1 MTRENGHPGEVGS
14 SPRAE
19 PSLGELFTDLTREM
33 TALIRQEAT
42 LASTELSRKVTLAG
56 RSVGM
61 LALGGFVV
69 YAGFLAMMAAGII
82 ILAHFIEWWVAA
94 LIVGLIVAGGGYLLV
109 RRSLDA
115 LRHLDL
121 APRQTVATLKEDL
134 AWAKDQTT

>member
-1 MTRENGHPGEVGS
+1 
-14 SPRAE
+14 
-19 PSLGELFTDLTREM
+19 M

-42 LASTELSRKVTLAG
+42 LASTELSRKVTVAG

-61 LALGGFVV
+61 LALGGLVV
-69 YAGFLAMMAAGII
+69 YAGFLALMAAGII
-82 ILAHFIEWWVAA
+82 VLAHVIEWWVAA
-94 LIVGLIVAGGGYLLV
+94 LMVGLIVAGGGYLLV